1 MKVHERHFPATPD
14 PRSWSAPM
22 PVAIPDL
29 STDVLTIRPWPD
41 EVIDALGHDPRSA
54 YVERFW
60 LGVLGPS
67 AIWLLRRLADGL
79 EREPA
84 GFELALGDTARS
96 IGIGGQGR
104 SSPFVRPLGRIVQSD
119 AARVELPSSL
129 AVRRKLPPLA
139 RRHLARL
146 PESLQEEHRAW
157 QEADLQVPELERQ
170 RRRARK
176 LALSLIA
183 LGEDLEGTERQLARW
198 HHPPAICRES
208 ALWAWREHA
217 TAARDDSPEPPRA
230 A

>member
-1 MKVHERHFPATPD
+1 
-14 PRSWSAPM
+14 M
-22 PVAIPDL
+22 PVALPDL
-29 STDVLTIRPWPD
+29 TIDALTIRPWPD
-41 EVIDALGHDPRSA
+41 DVIDALGHDPRSA

-60 LGVLGPS
+60 LGVIGPS
-67 AIWLLRRLADGL
+67 AVWLLRRLAAGL
-79 EREPA
+79 ESSPA
-84 GFELALGDTARS
+84 GFALPLGDTARA
-96 IGIGGQGR
+96 IGIGGQGQ
-104 SSPFVRPLGRIVQSD
+104 SSSFARTLGRICTFD
-119 AARVELPSSL
+119 LARIELPDAI

-157 QEADLQVPELERQ
+157 QEADLRTPELERQ

-198 HHPPAICRES
+198 RHHPAICRES

-217 TAARDDSPEPPRA
+217 TASAAMHDEPEPPRA

>member
-1 MKVHERHFPATPD
+1 
-14 PRSWSAPM
+14 M
-22 PVAIPDL
+22 PTTITDL
-29 STDVLTIRPWPD
+29 TTDVLAIRPWPD
-41 EVIDALGHDPRSA
+41 EVIDVLGHDPRSA

-67 AIWLLRRLADGL
+67 AIWLLRRLAAGL
-79 EREPA
+79 EASPA
-84 GFELALGDTARS
+84 GFDLPLEDTAKA
-96 IGIGGQGR
+96 IGIGGHGR
-104 SSPFVRPLGRIVQSD
+104 SSPFVRTLGRLCQFDV
-119 AARVELPSSL
+119 ARIELPDAL

-146 PESLQEEHRAW
+146 PETLQEEHRVW
-157 QEADLQVPELERQ
+157 QEADLRVPELERQ
-170 RRRARK
+170 RRRTRK

-198 HHPPAICRES
+198 HTHPAICRES

-217 TAARDDSPEPPRA
+217 NAASAAPDDPEPPRA

>member
-1 MKVHERHFPATPD
+1 M
-14 PRSWSAPM
+14 S
-22 PVAIPDL
+22 VAIPDL
-29 STDVLTIRPWPD
+29 STEVLTIRPWPD
-41 EVIDALGHDPRSA
+41 DVIDALGHDPRSA

-67 AIWLLRRLADGL
+67 AIWLLRRLAAGL
-79 EREPA
+79 EASPA
-84 GFELALGDTARS
+84 GFELPLGDTAKA

-104 SSPFVRPLGRIVQSD
+104 SSPFARTLGRICQFDV
-119 AARVELPSSL
+119 ARIELPDAL

-146 PESLQEEHRAW
+146 PEALQEEHRVW
-157 QEADLQVPELERQ
+157 QEADLRVPELERQ

-198 HHPPAICRES
+198 RHHPAICRES

-217 TAARDDSPEPPRA
+217 NASQAMHQDDPEPPRA

>member
-1 MKVHERHFPATPD
+1 
-14 PRSWSAPM
+14 M

-29 STDVLTIRPWPD
+29 STDLLVIRPWPD

-67 AIWLLRRLADGL
+67 AIWLLRRLVAGL
-79 EREPA
+79 DTAPA
-84 GFELALGDTARS
+84 GYDLPLGETAQA
-96 IGIGGQGR
+96 IGLSGAGR
-104 SSPFVRPLGRIVQSD
+104 SSSFVRTL
-119 AARVELPSSL
+119 ARVAQFDLARIELPNVV

-146 PESLQEEHRAW
+146 PASLQEEHREW
-157 QEADLQVPELERQ
+157 QEADLRVPELEKQ

-176 LALSLIA
+176 LAMSLIA
-183 LGEDLEGTERQLARW
+183 LGEDIDGSERQLLRW
-198 HHPPAICRES
+198 RYHPAISREA

-217 TAARDDSPEPPRA
+217 RANEALDRDPEPPRA